1 MYKQYYEEETNI
13 LNTEILNTYFNL
25 RILQTDFAS
34 IKENI
39 IVKKY
44 KIMYNYIGDKM
55 NLEDIN
61 VEKELKI
68 IYMGTPEFSA
78 TVLKGL
84 IENYKIRAIVT
95 QPDKKVGREQ
105 KVLFPPVK
113 QVGIDNTI
121 LVLQPNKIMD
131 EYQALK
137 DMEPDLIITC
147 AYGKILPREILELPR
162 LGCINVHA
170 SLLPKLRGG
179 APIHRAI
186 INGYKKTGVTIMY
199 MSEGMDEGDMISAKE
214 TEITETDT
222 AQTLHDRLS
231 IIGRDLLIE
240 TLPSILN
247 KTNNRIK
254 QNNDEA
260 TYGFVIKREDEKL
273 DFSKSKTQV
282 YNKIRGLNSWPGAY
296 CLMDGKILKIWES
309 EKSNNIFDDKLNGEI
324 TNIYDNGF
332 GVKVS
337 DGEIIIK
344 TVQPEGKK
352 KMSAKD
358 YASGMINKGSFIGKI
373 LE

>member
-1 MYKQYYEEETNI
+1 
-13 LNTEILNTYFNL
+13 
-25 RILQTDFAS
+25 
-34 IKENI
+34 
-39 IVKKY
+39 
-44 KIMYNYIGDKM
+44 MYNYIGDKM

-105 KVLFPPVK
+105 KVVFPPVK

-147 AYGKILPREILELPR
+147 AYGKILPREILELPK

-186 INGYKKTGVTIMY
+186 IDGYTKTGVTIMY
-199 MSEGMDEGDMISAKE
+199 MDEKMDEGDMISQKE
-214 TEITETDT
+214 TEITETET
-222 AQTLHDRLS
+222 AETLHDKLS
-231 IIGRDLLIE
+231 IIGRDLLLE

-254 QNNDEA
+254 QNNEEA
-260 TYGFVIKREDEKL
+260 TYGFVIKREDEKI
-273 DFSKSKTQV
+273 DFSKTKKQI
-282 YNKIRGLNSWPGAY
+282 YDQIRGLNSWPGAY
-296 CLMDGKILKIWES
+296 CTLDGKILKVWES
-309 EKSNNIFDDKLNGEI
+309 TKSDNSFPEKINGEI
-324 TNIYDNGF
+324 TNIYENGF

-337 DGEIIIK
+337 DGELII
-344 TVQPEGKK
+344 TQVQPEGKK
-352 KMSAKD
+352 KMSSID
-358 YASGMINKGSFIGKI
+358 FIRGMQNKGSLIGKI
-373 LE
+373 LN